1 MTGAPQ
7 LAVDSLPLSSASR
20 EVASK
25 TVQKS
30 SLDGGAAFAATGGVW
45 IRGRCVMRLL
55 QIGIPVAIL
64 SGLLWLSPLKA
75 QQPGTRYPANPMPQ
89 TSAPMNMDK
98 AVADMQASDA
108 RLQALTT
115 KMQSAQGEAKVM
127 AMQDV
132 VNELVQNQLQMHQHM
147 MMMRGHM
154 MESAPK

>member
-1 MTGAPQ
+1 
-7 LAVDSLPLSSASR
+7 
-20 EVASK
+20 
-25 TVQKS
+25 
-30 SLDGGAAFAATGGVW
+30 
-45 IRGRCVMRLL
+45 MRLL

-89 TSAPMNMDK
+89 TGASMNVDK
-98 AVADMQASDA
+98 AMADMQASDA
-108 RLQALTT
+108 KLQALTA

-132 VNELVQNQLQMHQHM
+132 VNELVQNQIQMHQHM